1 MTKNLALLSRF
12 YIRVMDYCR
21 NILRLK
27 EILCKKLC
35 ATGVVLLSKEEISY
49 DRKKFP
55 VTGRNVL
62 SQKEISSERTKFQLK
77 ERNSLSHEEIPV
89 AG

>member
-1 MTKNLALLSRF
+1 MKYGINFLPQ
-12 YIRVMDYCR
+12 
-21 NILRLK
+21 K

-35 ATGVVLLSKEEISY
+35 ATGRDLLSKEEISY

-62 SQKEISSERTKFQLK
+62 SQEEISSDRTKFQLK
-77 ERNSLSHEEIPV
+77 ERNSLSHKEIPV

>member
-27 EILCKKLC
+27 EILGKKLR
-35 ATGVVLLSKEEISY
+35 ATGRDLLSKEEISY

-62 SQKEISSERTKFQLK
+62 SQEDRTKFQLK
-77 ERNSLSHEEIPV
+77 ERNSLPHEEIPV

>member
-1 MTKNLALLSRF
+1 MN
-12 YIRVMDYCR
+12 YGR

-27 EILCKKLC
+27 EILGKKLR
-35 ATGVVLLSKEEISY
+35 ATGRDLLSKEEISY

-62 SQKEISSERTKFQLK
+62 SQEERTCQ
-77 ERNSLSHEEIPV
+77 EITG
-89 AG
+89 ACYFEL

>member
-1 MTKNLALLSRF
+1 MYFCGDFFRGMK
-12 YIRVMDYCR
+12 YCR
-21 NILRLK
+21 NILCRK
-27 EILCKKLC
+27 EILGKKLR
-35 ATGVVLLSKEEISY
+35 ATGRDLLSKEEISY

-62 SQKEISSERTKFQLK
+62 SQEDISSDRTKFQLR